1 MKISIDNATKRL
13 KKATVIDGVSLEFES
28 GKVYGLCGY
37 NGCGKTMLMRMIA
50 GLIKPTTGSVS
61 VDGKRLGEDIDFPE
75 SIGLLIESPAFLD
88 SYTALDNLKLI
99 ASIKR
104 VVSEEEIRHSLERVQ
119 LDPDDIRKFKKFS
132 LGMKQRLGIAAAIME
147 KPDLLLLDEPTNALD
162 VDGVELAA
170 GIIREEKARG
180 ALIILACHDREFLRS
195 AADVVIQIE
204 GGKITGTEEISHD
217 VD

>member
-1 MKISIDNATKRL
+1 MKIDIVNATKRL
-13 KKATVIDGVSLEFES
+13 KRATVVDNVSLEFES

-61 VDGKRLGEDIDFPE
+61 VDGRRLGEDIDFPE

-88 SYTALDNLKLI
+88 NYTALDNLKLI

-104 VVSEEEIRHSLERVQ
+104 VVSEEEIRRSLDKVQ

-147 KPDLLLLDEPTNALD
+147 HPDLLLLDEPTNALD

-170 GIIREEKARG
+170 GIIQEEKARG
-180 ALIILACHDREFLRS
+180 ALIILACHDKDFLRS
-195 AADVVIQIE
+195 AADVIIQIE
-204 GGKITGTEEISHD
+204 RGKITEIEELSHD
-217 VD
+217 AS

>member
-1 MKISIDNATKRL
+1 MKIDIVNATKRL
-13 KKATVIDGVSLEFES
+13 KRATVVDNVSLEFES

-61 VDGKRLGEDIDFPE
+61 VDGRRLGEDIDFPE

-88 SYTALDNLKLI
+88 NYTALDNLKLI

-104 VVSEEEIRHSLERVQ
+104 VVSEEEIRRSLDRVQ

-147 KPDLLLLDEPTNALD
+147 HPDLLLLDEPTNALD

-170 GIIREEKARG
+170 GIIQEEKARG
-180 ALIILACHDREFLRS
+180 ALIILACHDKDFLRS
-195 AADVVIQIE
+195 AADVIIQIE
-204 GGKITGTEEISHD
+204 RGKITEIEELSHD
-217 VD
+217 AF